1 MIAAPASVRLSRR
14 RFIRISAA
22 ASGLALA
29 PVVGPLAAVADQHL
43 RVWHGV
49 ALGADA
55 TLQIHHPDP
64 TEAERLIAACLVEVE
79 RQEGILSLYRADSD
93 ICRLNRDGRLDAPPF
108 ELLEVLGQSQQFSR
122 LTGGAFDPTVQPLWN
137 LFAAHFSSP
146 GANPAGPPEAA
157 VRAVLGRV
165 GHDALALDSDSIR
178 FTRPGMSVTLN
189 GIAQG
194 YITDR
199 VVALLRSR
207 GVDRSLVDM
216 GEIRAIG
223 DRPSGRPWIIGLAD
237 PADPQR
243 SGRRIA
249 LENRAISTS
258 GGYGTQFDPAGR
270 FNHIFDP
277 ATGGTSW
284 RHRSVSVV
292 APTSAAADALS
303 TAFCLMPAAAT
314 QRIVSALGL
323 TAYFA
328 ENDGTWLIQTA

>member
-1 MIAAPASVRLSRR
+1 MIASGAGVRLSRR

-29 PVVGPLAAVADQHL
+29 PIAGPTASAQGEHL
-43 RVWHGV
+43 RVWRGV

-64 TEAERLIAACLVEVE
+64 AEADRLIAACLAEVE
-79 RQEGILSLYRADSD
+79 RLVRIFSLYRNDSD
-93 ICRLNRDGRLDAPPF
+93 ICRLNRQGRLDAPPL

-122 LTGGAFDPTVQPLWN
+122 LTGGAFDPTVQPLWD
-137 LFAAHFSSP
+137 LYAAHFSSP
-146 GANPAGPPEAA
+146 DADPAGPPEAA
-157 VRAVLGRV
+157 VQAAVRCV
-165 GHDALALDSDSIR
+165 GHDALALDSDSIH

-189 GIAQG
+189 GIGQG
-194 YITDR
+194 YVTDR
-199 VVALLRSR
+199 VVALLRAR

-223 DRPSGRPWIIGLAD
+223 DRPSGGPWTVGLAD
-237 PADPQR
+237 PTDPE
-243 SGRRIA
+243 SSMRRIA
-249 LENRAISTS
+249 LENRAVSTS
-258 GGYGTQFDPAGR
+258 GGYGTEFDPAGR

-292 APTSAAADALS
+292 ARTSATADALS
-303 TAFCLMPAAAT
+303 TAFCLMPLTAI
-314 QRIVSALGL
+314 QRIVSALDL
-323 TAYFA
+323 TAYLA